1 MHRLTQRLTSLPR
14 EARDTLFMLAVIAW
28 IVAPHFGTLP
38 IWCSAMTAAV
48 LLWRGVLAVQNRPLP
63 RSFWRLGL
71 LLAAVAGTVA
81 SHRSILGQES
91 GTTLLVVLLALK
103 TLELRARRDALVVFF
118 LGFFVLLTHFFA
130 SQSMLRAAWALFGLL
145 GMLTALVNAHRPV
158 GRPSLLESAR
168 CAARMVAVGAPLMLA
183 LFVFFPRF
191 APLWGVPGQMMG
203 KTGLSSRMEVGTIA
217 ELAVDDGIAIRIK
230 FDGRPPPQSLLYFR
244 GPVLTRLEGRTWTT
258 WGGGDGFD
266 ANFFPPR
273 QEDLHLE
280 GEPVSYEV
288 TLEPSRNIWLL
299 TLDVTPEQPALPP
312 RMRARHSADHQWM
325 TWRPI
330 NEVLRYRATSWLHY
344 RYGLLNWNGKPISD
358 VQREMR
364 WYLDLPDGLNPR
376 TRALGEDMRQRLGS
390 NAQAI
395 VDEALARLRS
405 GGYSYT
411 LDPGVYGEHTAD
423 EFWFDKKEG
432 FCEHISSAFAILMR
446 AAGVPARII
455 TGFQGGE
462 INGVDGYWTLRN
474 MDAHA
479 WTEVW
484 MAERGWVRVD
494 PTGAVFPGRI
504 GLTERLRPA
513 PGFFAGAMSAIS
525 PTLLARLRDLWEAVD
540 NRWTQWVLNYTQTRQ
555 FDLMRSLGFDAP
567 DWRLLVQIIGA
578 LFASGALAS
587 AAWLA
592 LQRRRQD
599 PWQRLLA
606 ATRRRLAAAGINTT
620 PAATPRALV
629 LAANAAT
636 VPAALRQPLAAWLL
650 DMERLR
656 YAPTDAGKNRRTA
669 LRALARRWRALP
681 WRALRAAS
689 N

>member
-1 MHRLTQRLTSLPR
+1 MHRLLERLTNLPR
-14 EARDTLFMLAVIAW
+14 DARDTLFLLAVIAW
-28 IVAPHFGTLP
+28 IVVPHFPELP
-38 IWCSAMTAAV
+38 LWCSAMTCGV
-48 LLWRGVLAVQNRPLP
+48 LLWRGALAVQNRPLP
-63 RSFWRLGL
+63 GAFWRRAL
-71 LLAAVAGTVA
+71 LLVVVAGTIA
-81 SHRSILGQES
+81 SHRTVLGQEA
-91 GTTLLVVLLALK
+91 GVTLLVALLALK

-118 LGFFVLLTHFFA
+118 LGFFVLLTHFFN
-130 SQSMLRAAWALFGLL
+130 SQSMLRAACTLIGLL

-158 GRPSLLESAR
+158 GRPSLRESAR
-168 CAARMVAVGAPLMLA
+168 CAARMMVVGAPLMLA

-191 APLWGVPGQMMG
+191 APLWGVPGQMLG
-203 KTGLSSRMEVGTIA
+203 KTGLSSRMEVGSIA
-217 ELAVDDGIAIRIK
+217 ELAVDDTIAMRIK
-230 FDGRPPPQSLLYFR
+230 FDGAPPPQNQLYFR
-244 GPVLTRLEGRTWTT
+244 GPVLTRFEGRTWTT
-258 WGGGDGFD
+258 WGGGEGFD

-273 QEDLHLE
+273 EDDLQLE

-288 TLEPSRNIWLL
+288 TLEPSRSIWLL
-299 TLDVTPEQPALPP
+299 TLDIAPEHPELPG

-330 NEVLRYRATSWLHY
+330 NEVLRYRATSWLDY

-364 WYLDLPDGLNPR
+364 GYLQLPDDLNPR
-376 TRALGEDMRQRLGS
+376 TRALGEEMRQRLGD
-390 NAQAI
+390 NPQAL
-395 VDEALARLRS
+395 VNDALARLRS

-411 LDPGVYGEHTAD
+411 LEPGVMGEHTAD

-432 FCEHISSAFAILMR
+432 FCEHISSAFAVLMR

-455 TGFQGGE
+455 TGYQGGE

-484 MAERGWVRVD
+484 MAGRGWVRVD

-513 PGFFAGAMSAIS
+513 PGLLAGAMSAIS

-555 FDLMRSLGFDAP
+555 FDLMRALGFDAP

-578 LFASGALAS
+578 LLASGALAT

-606 ATRRRLAAAGINTT
+606 ATRRRLTAAGIAAA
-620 PAATPRALV
+620 PFATPRALV
-629 LAANAAT
+629 QTISAAT
-636 VPAALRQPLAAWLL
+636 VPPALRQPLAAWLL
-650 DMERLR
+650 DMERQH
-656 YAPTDAGKNRRTA
+656 YAPATAGESSRDA
-669 LRALARRWRALP
+669 LRRLARRWRALP
-681 WRALRAAS
+681 WCALRS
-689 N
+689 TTN